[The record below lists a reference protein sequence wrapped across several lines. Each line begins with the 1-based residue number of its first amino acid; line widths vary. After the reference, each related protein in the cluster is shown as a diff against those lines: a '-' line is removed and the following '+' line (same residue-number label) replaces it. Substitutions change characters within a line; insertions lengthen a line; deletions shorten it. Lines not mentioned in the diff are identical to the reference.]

1 MIKMIEEV
9 KYIMFIINGGLVDYS
24 NISLGCFFN
33 EKIELYWEKV
43 IFIIFGNNNYLIKC
57 LVVVNGEFCI

>member
-1 MIKMIEEV
+1 MIEEV
-9 KYIMFIINGGLVDYS
+9 KYIMFIINGSLVDYS
-24 NISLGCFFN
+24 NISLLGCFFN